1 MKRLTNKVIVI
12 TGGGGV
18 LCGAI
23 AEGLA
28 REGAKV
34 ALLNRT
40 FEKAEAVAN
49 RIRAQGGQA
58 LPIACDVLSKT
69 HCEEARQKV
78 IDTFGLCDILINGA
92 GGNDPRG
99 STARE
104 TWEAGDLG
112 KDGSA
117 AAGSFF
123 SLDPE
128 GIEAVYKLNFMGTFI
143 PTQVFVRDMIG
154 RSGCSII
161 NISSMGAFAPMTKG
175 LAYCAAK
182 AAINNLT
189 QWLAVHFAPA
199 EIRVNAIAPGF
210 FSTEQNKH
218 LLWNPDG
225 SPTARTG
232 KIITHTPMGRLGKP
246 EDLIGAALWLC
257 DEKASGFVTG
267 TVIPVDGGFM
277 AYSGV

>member
-1 MKRLTNKVIVI
+1 MKRLNNKVIVI

-58 LPIACDVLSKT
+58 IPIACDVLSKT
-69 HCEEARQKV
+69 HCEEAHQKV
-78 IDTFGLCDILINGA
+78 IETFGPCDILINGA

-104 TWEAGDLG
+104 TWEASDLAP
-112 KDGSA
+112 DGTPA
-117 AAGSFF
+117 PGSFF

-128 GIEAVYKLNFMGTFI
+128 GIEVVYKLNFMGTII
-143 PTQVFVRDMIG
+143 PILVFAKDMIG
-154 RSGCSII
+154 REGCSII

-175 LAYCAAK
+175 IAYCAAK

-189 QWLAVHFAPA
+189 QWLSVHFAPA
-199 EIRVNAIAPGF
+199 SIRVNAIAPGF

-225 SPTARTG
+225 TPTARTG
-232 KIITHTPMGRLGKP
+232 KIVSHTPMGRLG
-246 EDLIGAALWLC
+246 
-257 DEKASGFVTG
+257 
-267 TVIPVDGGFM
+267 
-277 AYSGV
+277 